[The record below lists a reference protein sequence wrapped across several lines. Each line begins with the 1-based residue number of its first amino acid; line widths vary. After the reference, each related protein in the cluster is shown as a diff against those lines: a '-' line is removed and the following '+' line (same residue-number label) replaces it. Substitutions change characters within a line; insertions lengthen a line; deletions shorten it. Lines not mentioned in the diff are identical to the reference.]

1 MARFLPF
8 FSKHSSKARRSP
20 TLSTVQPNRLKA
32 AHPLKRLLDYGQR
45 YDKQVRGAIACSILN
60 KVFDLAPSALIGTAI
75 DIVVQQQHSLLG
87 RLGIRDLWTQLVVL
101 SLLTFAI
108 WGLESAFQYAYDRL
122 WRNLAQNI
130 QHDLRLDAYA
140 HLQELELAYF
150 EERSTG
156 GLLSL
161 LNDDINQL
169 ERFLNG
175 GANDILQ
182 VVTTIIIIG
191 GAFFI
196 LAPGVAWLAM
206 LPTMPLIVWGSVVFQ
221 RLLAP
226 RYADLREKVSLLNGR
241 LSNNLSGMTT
251 IKSFATEDYE
261 TERIA
266 RDSEAYRQSNRRA
279 IALSAAF
286 IPLIRLLVLVGFL
299 ATLLYGGQLA
309 IAGKLSVGSYSVMIF
324 LTQSL
329 LWPLTRLGET
339 FDLYQRAMA
348 STNRV
353 MALLDT
359 PIAIH
364 SGHLLLGQQPAVSG
378 QRSAISYQRLAV
390 SSQPQE
396 GGRQEQ
402 GKQGRTQNS
411 KLSSVAAQSATQHS
425 TLNTPHPSLLTP
437 HSSPLTPRPSLLA
450 SHTASIQG
458 DIHLNN
464 ITFAYADR
472 LPVIE
477 HLSLHFPAGET
488 TAIVGATGSGKSTL
502 VKLLLRLYEV
512 QAGSITLDGVDLRDL
527 ALQDLRRAIGWV
539 NQDVFLFHGTVA
551 ENIAYGSFDAT
562 PAEVRAA
569 ADIAEAH
576 EFVQQLPQ
584 GYDTIVG
591 ERGQKLSGG
600 QRQRLAIARAIL
612 KDPPILILDEATS
625 AVDNETEAAIQRSLE
640 RITVG
645 RTTIAIAH
653 RLSTVR
659 NAHCIYVMAHGK
671 LVEQGR
677 HEALLN
683 QQGLYDSL
691 WHIQTGSSHLS
702 G

>member
-1 MARFLPF
+1 MARLKSRL
-8 FSKHSSKARRSP
+8 FSKQPKNSKQLKLGFRSP
-20 TLSTVQPNRLKA
+20 RSTRSIQA
-32 AHPLKRLLDYGQR
+32 SHSQDAHPLKRLLDYGQS
-45 YDKQVRGAIACSILN
+45 YHKQVSWAIACSILN

-75 DIVVQQQHSLLG
+75 DIVVQQQRSVLG
-87 RLGIRDLWTQLVVL
+87 RLGIQDLFTQLVIL
-101 SLLTFAI
+101 SALTFCI

-130 QHDLRLDAYA
+130 QHNLRLDAYA

-156 GLLSL
+156 GLLSI

-175 GANDILQ
+175 GANDLLQ
-182 VVTTIIIIG
+182 VSTTAIIIG
-191 GAFFI
+191 SVFFI
-196 LAPGVAWLAM
+196 LAPSVAWMAM
-206 LPTMPLIVWGSVVFQ
+206 LPMPLIVWGSVIFQ
-221 RLLAP
+221 RRLAP
-226 RYADLREKVSLLNGR
+226 RYADMRETVSLLNGR
-241 LSNNLSGMTT
+241 LSNNLSGITT

-261 TERIA
+261 TARIA
-266 RDSEAYRQSNRRA
+266 HDSEAYRQSNRRA

-286 IPLIRLLVLVGFL
+286 IPLIRMFVLMGFL

-309 IAGKLSVGSYSVMIF
+309 IAGKLSVGSYSVLIF

-348 STNRV
+348 STKRV
-353 MALLDT
+353 MDLLDT

-364 SGHLLLGQQPAVSG
+364 SGHLALGRGDQESG
-378 QRSAISYQRLAV
+378 VRS
-390 SSQPQE
+390 QE
-396 GGRQEQ
+396 SETAQLTTNNQ
-402 GKQGRTQNS
+402 KPKTSTQNS
-411 KLSSVAAQSATQHS
+411 AV
-425 TLNTPHPSLLTP
+425 
-437 HSSPLTPRPSLLA
+437 
-450 SHTASIQG
+450 QG
-458 DIHLNN
+458 DIYLHDV
-464 ITFAYADR
+464 TFAYADR
-472 LPVIE
+472 QPVIE
-477 HLSLHFPAGET
+477 RLSLHIPAGAT

-512 QAGSITLDGVDLRDL
+512 QSGTITLDGVELRELALRDL
-527 ALQDLRRAIGWV
+527 RQAIGWV

-562 PAEVRAA
+562 SDEIVAA
-569 ADIAEAH
+569 AEIAEAH
-576 EFVQQLPQ
+576 EFIQQLPQ

-659 NAHCIYVMAHGK
+659 NANCIYVMEHGK
-671 LVEQGR
+671 IAEHGQ
-677 HEALLN
+677 HDALLR
-683 QQGLYDSL
+683 QQGIYANL
-691 WHIQTGSSHLS
+691 WQIQTGAK
-702 G
+702 